1 MAEANGWRTNFYYQQ
16 ELRSAEMNGIFNSS
30 LVPGIYNADIT
41 ISEALT
47 SVLFNINIAAGTTF
61 IFSSRMCTKDHRYY
75 RQFAD
80 FSDLSKSEYYTI
92 KATAE
97 TDVVA
102 KVPLIGP
109 NRELPS
115 RFFLVASM
123 PYGPNNGEDPVFKLA
138 IPIPSE
144 NRDNEPFLKEID
156 ATGESKILYD
166 GAPESLE
173 NIENSEAYL
182 IVGEF
187 IRTGD
192 AVSTNTNNAL
202 EFSAFQKN
210 YVFTRRG
217 LEEYRY
223 GYSTDKNTPALD
235 FSYTATLNA
244 IKIFWSSFMTNSILF
259 KQKGDQRDAYE
270 EFMRR
275 SESASLRLAGDESD
289 IVSGS
294 GVVYDFI
301 FAAFQDTYQDEYELS
316 ELMTATDYASVPT
329 LYSCKWVQTTED
341 KDLASSNLPFQLS
354 ESITP
359 QLSLLDKIA
368 GRPILSR
375 VATAIKRGD
384 VIVYNTAGEKATDL
398 SPNKLSA
405 IIPVA
410 LVMRPFAGGVG
421 INKCSVGAKP
431 KLNPDFVISYFDL
444 YQGANECINIGLSA
458 ENIYSTVS
466 ILD

>member
-41 ISEALT
+41 ISKADT

-61 IFSSRMCTKDHRYY
+61 IFSNRMCTKDHRYY

-97 TDVVA
+97 TNVTA
-102 KVPLIGP
+102 KVPLIGD
-109 NRELPS
+109 RKELPP

-138 IPIPSE
+138 IPSKDP
-144 NRDNEPFLKEID
+144 DHEPFLKEIN
-156 ATGESKILYD
+156 ATPESKILYD
-166 GAPESLE
+166 GAPDSLE

-187 IRTGD
+187 IQTGD
-192 AVSTNTNNAL
+192 PVTTNNNSAL
-202 EFSAFQKN
+202 EFGTFQQN

-244 IKIFWSSFMTNSILF
+244 IKVFWSSFMTNSILF
-259 KQKGDQRDAYE
+259 KQKGDQREAYG
-270 EFMRR
+270 EFILSSR
-275 SESASLRLAGDESD
+275 SASLELAQDNP
-289 IVSGS
+289 VTGS
-294 GVVYDFI
+294 GVIYDFI
-301 FAAFQDTYQDEYELS
+301 FAAFQDTYQDEYDLS
-316 ELMTATDYASVPT
+316 RLMTSSDYASIPT
-329 LYSCKWVQTTED
+329 LYSCKWVQKEED
-341 KDLASSNLPFQLS
+341 ENLKKNNGFRLS

-384 VIVYNTAGEKATDL
+384 ASVYNTAGEKATDL
-398 SPNKLSA
+398 SPSKLSA

-410 LVMRPFAGGVG
+410 LVMRPFADGVG
-421 INKCSVGAKP
+421 INKCSVGAEP

>member
-41 ISEALT
+41 ISEAET

-61 IFSSRMCTKDHRYY
+61 IFSNRICTKDNKYY

-80 FSDLSKSEYYTI
+80 FSDLSKNEYYTI

-97 TDVVA
+97 TNVTA
-102 KVPLIGP
+102 KVPLIG
-109 NRELPS
+109 NTKLPS

-138 IPIPSE
+138 VPRES
-144 NRDNEPFLKEID
+144 DNEPFLVEIN
-156 ATGESKILYD
+156 ATPESKILYD
-166 GAPESLE
+166 GAPDSLE

-187 IRTGD
+187 IQTGD

-202 EFSAFQKN
+202 KFSEFQKN

-223 GYSTDKNTPALD
+223 RYSTDKNTPALD

-244 IKIFWSSFMTNSILF
+244 IKVFWSSFMTNSILF
-259 KQKGDQRDAYE
+259 KQKGNQREAYA

-275 SESASLRLAGDESD
+275 SESASLQLAEDESD
-289 IVSGS
+289 SVSGS
-294 GVVYDFI
+294 GVVYDLI
-301 FAAFQDTYQDEYELS
+301 FAAFQDTYQDEYDLS
-316 ELMTATDYASVPT
+316 KLMTSSDYASVPT

-341 KDLASSNLPFQLS
+341 KDLASSELPFQLS

-375 VATAIKRGD
+375 VATAIKRGEAS
-384 VIVYNTAGEKATDL
+384 VYNTAGEKATDL
-398 SPNKLSA
+398 SPSKLSA

-410 LVMRPFAGGVG
+410 LVMRPFASGVG
-421 INKCSVGAKP
+421 LNKCSVGAEP

>member
-41 ISEALT
+41 ISEAET

-97 TDVVA
+97 TNVTA
-102 KVPLIGP
+102 KVPLIG
-109 NRELPS
+109 NTKLPS

-138 IPIPSE
+138 VPRES
-144 NRDNEPFLKEID
+144 DNEPFLVEIN
-156 ATGESKILYD
+156 ATPESKILYD
-166 GAPESLE
+166 GAPDSLE

-187 IRTGD
+187 IQTGD

-202 EFSAFQKN
+202 KFSEFQKN

-244 IKIFWSSFMTNSILF
+244 IKVFWSSFMTNSILF
-259 KQKGDQRDAYE
+259 KQKGNQREAYA

-275 SESASLRLAGDESD
+275 SESASLQLAEDESD
-289 IVSGS
+289 SVSGS
-294 GVVYDFI
+294 GVVYDLI
-301 FAAFQDTYQDEYELS
+301 FAAFQDTYQDEYDLS
-316 ELMTATDYASVPT
+316 KLMTSSDYASVPT

-341 KDLASSNLPFQLS
+341 KDLASSELPFQLS

-375 VATAIKRGD
+375 VATAIKRGEAS
-384 VIVYNTAGEKATDL
+384 VYNTAGEKATDL
-398 SPNKLSA
+398 SPSKLSA

-410 LVMRPFAGGVG
+410 LVMRPFASGVG
-421 INKCSVGAKP
+421 LNKCSVGAEP

>member
-41 ISEALT
+41 ISEAET

-61 IFSSRMCTKDHRYY
+61 IFSNRICTKDNKYY

-80 FSDLSKSEYYTI
+80 FSDLSKNEYYTI

-97 TDVVA
+97 TNVTA
-102 KVPLIGP
+102 KVPLIG
-109 NRELPS
+109 NTKLPS

-138 IPIPSE
+138 VPRES
-144 NRDNEPFLKEID
+144 DNEPFLVEIN
-156 ATGESKILYD
+156 ATPESKILYD
-166 GAPESLE
+166 GAPDSLE

-187 IRTGD
+187 IQTGD

-202 EFSAFQKN
+202 KFSEFQKN

-244 IKIFWSSFMTNSILF
+244 IKVFWSSFMTNSILF
-259 KQKGDQRDAYE
+259 KQKGNQREAYA

-275 SESASLRLAGDESD
+275 SESASLQLAEDESD
-289 IVSGS
+289 SVSGS
-294 GVVYDFI
+294 GVVYDLI
-301 FAAFQDTYQDEYELS
+301 FAAFQDTYQDEYDLS
-316 ELMTATDYASVPT
+316 KLMTSSDYASVPT

-341 KDLASSNLPFQLS
+341 KDLASSELPFQLS

-375 VATAIKRGD
+375 VATAIKRGEAS
-384 VIVYNTAGEKATDL
+384 VYNTAGEKATDL
-398 SPNKLSA
+398 SPSKLSA

-410 LVMRPFAGGVG
+410 LVMRPFASGVG
-421 INKCSVGAKP
+421 LNKCSVGAEP

>member
-47 SVLFNINIAAGTTF
+47 SVLFYINIAAGTTF

-92 KATAE
+92 KTTAE
-97 TDVVA
+97 TNVTA
-102 KVPLIGP
+102 KVPLIEGGAT
-109 NRELPS
+109 LPP
-115 RFFLVASM
+115 RFFLIASM
-123 PYGPNNGEDPVFKLA
+123 PYGPNNGEEPVFKLA
-138 IPIPSE
+138 VPSKDPE
-144 NRDNEPFLKEID
+144 HEPFLKEIG
-156 ATGESKILYD
+156 ATKESKILYD

-187 IRTGD
+187 IQTGNP
-192 AVSTNTNNAL
+192 VSTGSDNTL
-202 EFSAFQKN
+202 DFSAFQKN

-244 IKIFWSSFMTNSILF
+244 IRVFWSSFMTNSILF
-259 KQKGDQRDAYE
+259 KQKGDQRGAYE
-270 EFMRR
+270 EFIRQ
-275 SESASLRLAGDESD
+275 SANASLYLAKDESD
-289 IVSGS
+289 SVSGS

-301 FAAFQDTYQDEYELS
+301 FAAFQDTYQDKYELS

-384 VIVYNTAGEKATDL
+384 VTVYNTAGERATDL
-398 SPNKLSA
+398 SPSRLSA

-410 LVMRPFAGGVG
+410 LVMRPFASGAGV
-421 INKCSVGAKP
+421 NKCSVGDKP

>member
-30 LVPGIYNADIT
+30 LIPGIYNADIT
-41 ISEALT
+41 ISKADT

-61 IFSSRMCTKDHRYY
+61 IFSNRMCTKDHRYY

-97 TDVVA
+97 TNVTA
-102 KVPLIGP
+102 KVPLIGD
-109 NRELPS
+109 RKELPP

-138 IPIPSE
+138 IPSKDPD
-144 NRDNEPFLKEID
+144 REPFLKEIN
-156 ATGESKILYD
+156 ATPESKILYD
-166 GAPESLE
+166 GAPDSLE
-173 NIENSEAYL
+173 SIENSEAYL

-192 AVSTNTNNAL
+192 PVTTNNNSAL
-202 EFSAFQKN
+202 EFGTFQQN

-223 GYSTDKNTPALD
+223 GYSTDRNTPALD

-244 IKIFWSSFMTNSILF
+244 IKVFWSSFMTNSILF
-259 KQKGDQRDAYE
+259 KQKGDQREAYG
-270 EFMRR
+270 EFIL
-275 SESASLRLAGDESD
+275 SSKSASLELAQDNP
-289 IVSGS
+289 VTGS
-294 GVVYDFI
+294 GVIYDFI
-301 FAAFQDTYQDEYELS
+301 FAAFQDTYQDEYDLS
-316 ELMTATDYASVPT
+316 RLMTSSDYASIPT
-329 LYSCKWVQTTED
+329 LYSCKWVQKEED
-341 KDLASSNLPFQLS
+341 ENLKKNNGFRLS

-384 VIVYNTAGEKATDL
+384 ASVYNTAGEKATDL
-398 SPNKLSA
+398 SPSKLSA

-410 LVMRPFAGGVG
+410 LVMRPFADGVG
-421 INKCSVGAKP
+421 INKCSVGDKP

>member
-41 ISEALT
+41 ISKADT

-61 IFSSRMCTKDHRYY
+61 IFSNRMCTKDHRYY

-97 TDVVA
+97 TNVTA
-102 KVPLIGP
+102 KVPLIGD
-109 NRELPS
+109 RKELPP

-138 IPIPSE
+138 IPSKDP
-144 NRDNEPFLKEID
+144 DHEPFLKEIN
-156 ATGESKILYD
+156 ATPESKILYD
-166 GAPESLE
+166 GAPDSLE

-192 AVSTNTNNAL
+192 PVTTNNNSAL
-202 EFSAFQKN
+202 EFGTFQQN

-244 IKIFWSSFMTNSILF
+244 IKVFWSSFMTNSILF
-259 KQKGDQRDAYE
+259 KQKGDQREAYG
-270 EFMRR
+270 EFIL
-275 SESASLRLAGDESD
+275 SSKSASLELAQDDPVTGNGA
-289 IVSGS
+289 I
-294 GVVYDFI
+294 YDFI
-301 FAAFQDTYQDEYELS
+301 FAAFQDTYQDEYDLS
-316 ELMTATDYASVPT
+316 KLMTSSDYASVPT
-329 LYSCKWVQTTED
+329 LYSCKWVQKEED
-341 KDLASSNLPFQLS
+341 ENLKKNNGFRLS

-384 VIVYNTAGEKATDL
+384 ASVYNTAGEKATDL
-398 SPNKLSA
+398 SPSKLSA

-410 LVMRPFAGGVG
+410 LVMRPFADGVG
-421 INKCSVGAKP
+421 INKCSVGDKP

>member
-41 ISEALT
+41 ISKADT

-61 IFSSRMCTKDHRYY
+61 IFSNRMCTKDHRYY

-97 TDVVA
+97 TNVTA
-102 KVPLIGP
+102 KVPLIGD
-109 NRELPS
+109 RKELPP

-138 IPIPSE
+138 IPSKDP
-144 NRDNEPFLKEID
+144 DHEPFLKEIN
-156 ATGESKILYD
+156 ATPESKILYD
-166 GAPESLE
+166 GAPDSLE

-192 AVSTNTNNAL
+192 PVTTNNNSAL
-202 EFSAFQKN
+202 EFGTFQQN

-223 GYSTDKNTPALD
+223 GYSTDRNTPALD

-244 IKIFWSSFMTNSILF
+244 IKVFWSSFMTNSILF
-259 KQKGDQRDAYE
+259 KQKGDQREAYG
-270 EFMRR
+270 EFIL
-275 SESASLRLAGDESD
+275 SSKSASLELAQDNP
-289 IVSGS
+289 VTGS
-294 GVVYDFI
+294 GVIYDFI
-301 FAAFQDTYQDEYELS
+301 FAAFQDTYQDEYDLS
-316 ELMTATDYASVPT
+316 RLMTSSDYASIPT
-329 LYSCKWVQTTED
+329 LYSCKWVQKEED
-341 KDLASSNLPFQLS
+341 ENLKKNNGFRLS

-384 VIVYNTAGEKATDL
+384 ASVYNTAGEKATDL
-398 SPNKLSA
+398 SPSKLSA

-410 LVMRPFAGGVG
+410 LVMRPFADGVG
-421 INKCSVGAKP
+421 INKCSVGDKP

>member
-41 ISEALT
+41 ISKADT

-61 IFSSRMCTKDHRYY
+61 IFSNRMCTKDHRYY

-97 TDVVA
+97 TNVTA
-102 KVPLIGP
+102 KVPLIGD
-109 NRELPS
+109 RKELPP

-138 IPIPSE
+138 IPSKDP
-144 NRDNEPFLKEID
+144 DHEPFLKEIN
-156 ATGESKILYD
+156 ATPESKILYD
-166 GAPESLE
+166 GAPDSLE

-192 AVSTNTNNAL
+192 PVTTNNNSAL
-202 EFSAFQKN
+202 EFGTFQQN

-244 IKIFWSSFMTNSILF
+244 IKVFWSSFMTNSILF
-259 KQKGDQRDAYE
+259 KQKGDQREAYG
-270 EFMRR
+270 EFIL
-275 SESASLRLAGDESD
+275 SSKSASLELAQDDPVTGN
-289 IVSGS
+289 
-294 GVVYDFI
+294 GVIYDFI
-301 FAAFQDTYQDEYELS
+301 FAAFQDTYQDEYDLS
-316 ELMTATDYASVPT
+316 KLMTSSDYASVPT
-329 LYSCKWVQTTED
+329 LYSCKWVQKEED
-341 KDLASSNLPFQLS
+341 ENLKKNNGFRLS

-384 VIVYNTAGEKATDL
+384 ASVYNTAGEKATDL
-398 SPNKLSA
+398 SPSKLSA

-410 LVMRPFAGGVG
+410 LVMRPFADGVG
-421 INKCSVGAKP
+421 INKCSVGNKP

>member
-41 ISEALT
+41 ISKADT

-61 IFSSRMCTKDHRYY
+61 IFSNRMCTKDHRYY
-75 RQFAD
+75 RQFTD

-97 TDVVA
+97 TNVTA
-102 KVPLIGP
+102 KVPLIGD
-109 NRELPS
+109 RKELPP

-138 IPIPSE
+138 IPSKDP
-144 NRDNEPFLKEID
+144 DHEPFLKEIN
-156 ATGESKILYD
+156 ATPESKILYD
-166 GAPESLE
+166 GAPDSLE

-192 AVSTNTNNAL
+192 PVTTNNNSAL
-202 EFSAFQKN
+202 EFGTFQQN

-223 GYSTDKNTPALD
+223 GYSTDRNTPALD

-244 IKIFWSSFMTNSILF
+244 IKVFWSSFMTNSILF
-259 KQKGDQRDAYE
+259 KQKGDQREAYG
-270 EFMRR
+270 EFIL
-275 SESASLRLAGDESD
+275 SSKSASLELAQDNP
-289 IVSGS
+289 VTGS
-294 GVVYDFI
+294 GVIYDFI
-301 FAAFQDTYQDEYELS
+301 FAAFQDTYQDEYDLS
-316 ELMTATDYASVPT
+316 RLMTSSDYASIPT
-329 LYSCKWVQTTED
+329 LYSCKWVQKEED
-341 KDLASSNLPFQLS
+341 ENLKKNNGFRLS

-384 VIVYNTAGEKATDL
+384 ASVYNTAGKKATDL
-398 SPNKLSA
+398 SPSKLSA

-410 LVMRPFAGGVG
+410 LVMRPFANGVG
-421 INKCSVGAKP
+421 ISKCSVGDKP

>member
-41 ISEALT
+41 ISKADT

-61 IFSSRMCTKDHRYY
+61 IFSNRMCTKDHRYY

-97 TDVVA
+97 TNVTA
-102 KVPLIGP
+102 KVPLIGDKK
-109 NRELPS
+109 ELPP

-123 PYGPNNGEDPVFKLA
+123 PYGPNNGEHPVFKLA
-138 IPIPSE
+138 IPSKDP
-144 NRDNEPFLKEID
+144 DHEPFLKEIN
-156 ATGESKILYD
+156 ATPESKILYD
-166 GAPESLE
+166 GAPDSLE

-187 IRTGD
+187 IQTGET
-192 AVSTNTNNAL
+192 VSTGNNSAL
-202 EFSAFQKN
+202 EFGTFQQN

-235 FSYTATLNA
+235 FSYTTTLNA
-244 IKIFWSSFMTNSILF
+244 IKVFWSSFMTNSILF
-259 KQKGDQRDAYE
+259 KQKGDQREAYG
-270 EFMRR
+270 EFIL
-275 SESASLRLAGDESD
+275 SSKSASLELAQDDPVTGN
-289 IVSGS
+289 
-294 GVVYDFI
+294 GVIYDFI
-301 FAAFQDTYQDEYELS
+301 FAAFQDTYQDEYDLS
-316 ELMTATDYASVPT
+316 RLMTSSDYASIPT
-329 LYSCKWVQTTED
+329 LYSCKWVQKEED
-341 KDLASSNLPFQLS
+341 ENLKKNNGFRLS

-384 VIVYNTAGEKATDL
+384 ASVYNTAGEKATDL
-398 SPNKLSA
+398 SPSKLSA

-410 LVMRPFAGGVG
+410 LVMRPFADGVG
-421 INKCSVGAKP
+421 INKCSVGNKP

>member
-41 ISEALT
+41 ISKADT

-61 IFSSRMCTKDHRYY
+61 IFSNRMCTKDHRYY

-97 TDVVA
+97 TNVTA
-102 KVPLIGP
+102 KVPLIGD
-109 NRELPS
+109 RKELPP

-138 IPIPSE
+138 IPSKDP
-144 NRDNEPFLKEID
+144 DHEPFLKEIN
-156 ATGESKILYD
+156 ATPESKILYD
-166 GAPESLE
+166 GAPDSLE

-187 IRTGD
+187 IQTGET
-192 AVSTNTNNAL
+192 VSTGNNSAL
-202 EFSAFQKN
+202 EFGTFQQN

-217 LEEYRY
+217 LKEYRY
-223 GYSTDKNTPALD
+223 GYSTDRNTPALD

-244 IKIFWSSFMTNSILF
+244 IKVFWSSFMSNSILF
-259 KQKGDQRDAYE
+259 KQKGDQREAYR
-270 EFMRR
+270 EFMLS
-275 SESASLRLAGDESD
+275 SESASLELAQDNP
-289 IVSGS
+289 VTGS
-294 GVVYDFI
+294 GVIYDFI
-301 FAAFQDTYQDEYELS
+301 FAAFQDTYQDEYDLS
-316 ELMTATDYASVPT
+316 RLMTSSDYASIPT
-329 LYSCKWVQTTED
+329 LYSCKWVQKEED
-341 KDLASSNLPFQLS
+341 ENLKKNNGFRLS

-384 VIVYNTAGEKATDL
+384 ASVYNTAGEKATDL
-398 SPNKLSA
+398 SPSKLSA

-410 LVMRPFAGGVG
+410 LVMRPFADGVG
-421 INKCSVGAKP
+421 INKCSVGAEP

>member
-1 MAEANGWRTNFYYQQ
+1 MAEANRWRTNFYYQQ

-41 ISEALT
+41 ISNAIT
-47 SVLFNINIAAGTTF
+47 SVLFDINIAAGTTF

-97 TDVVA
+97 TNVTA
-102 KVPLIGP
+102 KVPLIGSGK
-109 NRELPS
+109 ELPS

-138 IPIPSE
+138 VPKNS
-144 NRDNEPFLKEID
+144 DDEPFLVEIN
-156 ATGESKILYD
+156 ATPESKILYD
-166 GAPESLE
+166 GAPDSLE

-187 IRTGD
+187 IRTGV
-192 AVSTNTNNAL
+192 AVLTGNDSTL
-202 EFSAFQKN
+202 DFDAFQEN

-235 FSYTATLNA
+235 FSYTATLDA
-244 IKIFWSSFMTNSILF
+244 IRVFWSSFMTNSILF
-259 KQKGDQRDAYE
+259 KQKGAQRDAYA
-270 EFMRR
+270 EFMR
-275 SESASLRLAGDESD
+275 SSMSASLHLAKDESD
-289 IVSGS
+289 SVSGS

-301 FAAFQDTYQDEYELS
+301 FAAFQDTYQDKYALS

-384 VIVYNTAGEKATDL
+384 VTVYNTTGEKATDL
-398 SPNKLSA
+398 SPSRLSA

-410 LVMRPFAGGVG
+410 LMMRPFAGGVG
-421 INKCSVGAKP
+421 LNKCSVGDKP

>member
-1 MAEANGWRTNFYYQQ
+1 MAEANRWRTNFYYQQ

-41 ISEALT
+41 ISKAAT
-47 SVLFNINIAAGTTF
+47 SVLFTINIAAGTTF

-97 TDVVA
+97 TNVTA
-102 KVPLIGP
+102 KVPLIGD
-109 NRELPS
+109 RKELPP

-138 IPIPSE
+138 IPSKDP
-144 NRDNEPFLKEID
+144 DHEPFLKEIN
-156 ATGESKILYD
+156 ATPESKILYD
-166 GAPESLE
+166 GAPDSLE

-187 IRTGD
+187 IQTGD
-192 AVSTNTNNAL
+192 PVTTNNNSAL
-202 EFSAFQKN
+202 EFGTFQQN

-244 IKIFWSSFMTNSILF
+244 IKVFWSSFMTNSILF
-259 KQKGDQRDAYE
+259 KQKGDQREAYG
-270 EFMRR
+270 EFIL
-275 SESASLRLAGDESD
+275 SSKSASLELAQDNP
-289 IVSGS
+289 VTGS
-294 GVVYDFI
+294 GVIYDFI
-301 FAAFQDTYQDEYELS
+301 FAAFQDTYQDEYDLS
-316 ELMTATDYASVPT
+316 RLMTSSDYASIPT
-329 LYSCKWVQTTED
+329 LYSCKWVQKEED
-341 KDLASSNLPFQLS
+341 ENLKKNNGFRLS
-354 ESITP
+354 ESVTR

-384 VIVYNTAGEKATDL
+384 AGVYNTAGEKATDL
-398 SPNKLSA
+398 SPSKLSA

-410 LVMRPFAGGVG
+410 LVMRPFADGVG
-421 INKCSVGAKP
+421 INKCSVGNKP

>member
-41 ISEALT
+41 IARATT

-61 IFSSRMCTKDHRYY
+61 IFSNRICTKDSKYY

-80 FSDLSKSEYYTI
+80 FSNLGKREYYTI

-97 TDVVA
+97 TSVTA
-102 KVPLIGP
+102 KVPLIG
-109 NRELPS
+109 RDRTLPS
-115 RFFLVASM
+115 RFFLIASM

-138 IPIPSE
+138 VPTTSS
-144 NRDNEPFLKEID
+144 DKPFLVEID
-156 ATGESKILYD
+156 ATEESKILYD

-173 NIENSEAYL
+173 SIENSEAYL

-187 IRTGD
+187 IKTGID
-192 AVSTNTNNAL
+192 VSTNTNSEL
-202 EFSAFQKN
+202 DFSAFQEN

-235 FSYTATLNA
+235 FSYTASLNA
-244 IKIFWSSFMTNSILF
+244 IKVFWSSFMTNSILF
-259 KQKGDQRDAYE
+259 KQRGDQRSAYE
-270 EFMRR
+270 EFIRY
-275 SESASLRLAGDESD
+275 SSSASLSLAKDSN
-289 IVSGS
+289 VTGS
-294 GVVYDFI
+294 GVIYDFI
-301 FAAFQDTYQDEYELS
+301 FAAFQDAYQDRYSLS
-316 ELMTATDYASVPT
+316 ELMTSNDYSSVPT
-329 LYSCKWVQTTED
+329 LYSCKWVRNTED
-341 KDLASSNLPFQLS
+341 RDLTSSELRLS

-384 VIVYNTAGEKATDL
+384 TEEVYTTGGSKATDL

-410 LVMRPFAGGVG
+410 LVMRPFVDGVG
-421 INKCSVGAKP
+421 VSKCSVGDNP

>member
-1 MAEANGWRTNFYYQQ
+1 MAEANRWRTNFYYQQ

-41 ISEALT
+41 ISEAIT

-61 IFSSRMCTKDHRYY
+61 IFSSRMCTKDHKYY

-97 TDVVA
+97 TNVTA
-102 KVPLIGP
+102 KVPLIGD
-109 NRELPS
+109 RKELPP

-138 IPIPSE
+138 VPNES
-144 NRDNEPFLKEID
+144 DDEPFLVEIN
-156 ATGESKILYD
+156 ATPESKILYD

-192 AVSTNTNNAL
+192 PVLTGNDNTL
-202 EFSAFQKN
+202 DFSAFQKN

-223 GYSTDKNTPALD
+223 GYSTDRNTPALD
-235 FSYTATLNA
+235 FSYTATLDA
-244 IKIFWSSFMTNSILF
+244 IRVFWSSFMTNSILF
-259 KQKGDQRDAYE
+259 KQKGGQKDVYA
-270 EFMRR
+270 EFIRH
-275 SESASLRLAGDESD
+275 SANASLYLAKDESD
-289 IVSGS
+289 SVSGS

-316 ELMTATDYASVPT
+316 KLMTATDYASVPT

-384 VIVYNTAGEKATDL
+384 VTVYNTAGEKATDL
-398 SPNKLSA
+398 SPSRLSA

-410 LVMRPFAGGVG
+410 LVMRPFASGVG
-421 INKCSVGAKP
+421 LNKCSVGDKP

-458 ENIYSTVS
+458 ENIYSTIS

>member
-1 MAEANGWRTNFYYQQ
+1 MAEANRWRTNFYYQQ

-41 ISEALT
+41 ISEAIT

-61 IFSSRMCTKDHRYY
+61 IFSSRMCTKDHKYY

-97 TDVVA
+97 TNVTA
-102 KVPLIGP
+102 KVPLIGD
-109 NRELPS
+109 RKELPP

-138 IPIPSE
+138 IPSKDP
-144 NRDNEPFLKEID
+144 DHEPFLKEIN
-156 ATGESKILYD
+156 ATPESKILYD
-166 GAPESLE
+166 GAPDSLE

-187 IRTGD
+187 IQTGET
-192 AVSTNTNNAL
+192 VSTGNNSAL
-202 EFSAFQKN
+202 EFGTFQQN

-223 GYSTDKNTPALD
+223 GYSTDRNTPALD

-244 IKIFWSSFMTNSILF
+244 IKVFWSSFMTNSILF
-259 KQKGDQRDAYE
+259 KQKGDQREAYG
-270 EFMRR
+270 EFILS
-275 SESASLRLAGDESD
+275 SESASLELAQDNP
-289 IVSGS
+289 VTGS
-294 GVVYDFI
+294 GVIYDFI
-301 FAAFQDTYQDEYELS
+301 FAAFQDTYQDEYDLS
-316 ELMTATDYASVPT
+316 RLMTSSDYASIPT
-329 LYSCKWVQTTED
+329 LYSCKWVQKEED
-341 KDLASSNLPFQLS
+341 ENLKKNNGFRLS

-384 VIVYNTAGEKATDL
+384 ASVYNTAGEKATDL
-398 SPNKLSA
+398 SPSKLSA

-410 LVMRPFAGGVG
+410 LVMRPFANGVG
-421 INKCSVGAKP
+421 ISKCSVGDKP

>member
-41 ISEALT
+41 ISKADT

-61 IFSSRMCTKDHRYY
+61 IFSNRMCTKDHRYY

-97 TDVVA
+97 TNVTA
-102 KVPLIGP
+102 KVPLIGD
-109 NRELPS
+109 RKELPP

-138 IPIPSE
+138 IPSKDP
-144 NRDNEPFLKEID
+144 DHEPFLKEIN
-156 ATGESKILYD
+156 ATPESKILYD
-166 GAPESLE
+166 GAPDSLE

-187 IRTGD
+187 IQTGD
-192 AVSTNTNNAL
+192 PVTTNNNSAL
-202 EFSAFQKN
+202 EFGTFQQN

-244 IKIFWSSFMTNSILF
+244 IKVFWSSFMTNSILF
-259 KQKGDQRDAYE
+259 KQKGDQREAYG
-270 EFMRR
+270 EFIL
-275 SESASLRLAGDESD
+275 SSKSASLELAQDNP
-289 IVSGS
+289 VTGS
-294 GVVYDFI
+294 GVIYDFI
-301 FAAFQDTYQDEYELS
+301 FAAFQDTYQDEYDLS
-316 ELMTATDYASVPT
+316 RLMTSSDYASIPT
-329 LYSCKWVQTTED
+329 LYSCKWVQKEED
-341 KDLASSNLPFQLS
+341 ENLKKNNGFRLS

-384 VIVYNTAGEKATDL
+384 ASVYNTAGEKATDL
-398 SPNKLSA
+398 SPSKLSA

-410 LVMRPFAGGVG
+410 LVMRPFADGVG
-421 INKCSVGAKP
+421 INKCSVGAEP

>member
-41 ISEALT
+41 ISKADT

-61 IFSSRMCTKDHRYY
+61 IFSNRMCTKNHRYY

-97 TDVVA
+97 TNVTA
-102 KVPLIGP
+102 KVPLIGD
-109 NRELPS
+109 RKELPP

-138 IPIPSE
+138 IPSKDP
-144 NRDNEPFLKEID
+144 DHEPFLKEIN
-156 ATGESKILYD
+156 ATPESKILYD
-166 GAPESLE
+166 GAPDSLE

-192 AVSTNTNNAL
+192 PVTTNNNSAL
-202 EFSAFQKN
+202 EFGTFQQN

-244 IKIFWSSFMTNSILF
+244 IKVFWSSFMTNSILF
-259 KQKGDQRDAYE
+259 KQKGDQREAYG
-270 EFMRR
+270 EFIL
-275 SESASLRLAGDESD
+275 SSKSASLELAQDNP
-289 IVSGS
+289 VTGS
-294 GVVYDFI
+294 GVIYDFI
-301 FAAFQDTYQDEYELS
+301 FAAFQDTYQDEYDLS
-316 ELMTATDYASVPT
+316 RLMTSSDYASIPT
-329 LYSCKWVQTTED
+329 LYSCKWVQKEED
-341 KDLASSNLPFQLS
+341 ENLKKNNGFRLS

-384 VIVYNTAGEKATDL
+384 ASVYNTAGEKATDL
-398 SPNKLSA
+398 SPSKLSA

-410 LVMRPFAGGVG
+410 LVMRPFANGVG
-421 INKCSVGAKP
+421 ISKCSVGDKP

-458 ENIYSTVS
+458 QNIYSTVS

>member
-30 LVPGIYNADIT
+30 LIPGIYNADIT
-41 ISEALT
+41 ISQADT
-47 SVLFNINIAAGTTF
+47 AVLFNINIAAGTTF
-61 IFSSRMCTKDHRYY
+61 IFSNRMCTKDHRYY

-97 TDVVA
+97 TNVTA
-102 KVPLIGP
+102 KVPLIGAGIK
-109 NRELPS
+109 LPS

-138 IPIPSE
+138 IPSE
-144 NRDNEPFLKEID
+144 DRDNEPFLKEIN
-156 ATGESKILYD
+156 ATEESKILYD
-166 GAPESLE
+166 GAPDSLE

-187 IRTGD
+187 IQTGD
-192 AVSTNTNNAL
+192 AVSISNSGAL
-202 EFSAFQKN
+202 EFGTFQKN

-235 FSYTATLNA
+235 FSYTASLNA
-244 IKIFWSSFMTNSILF
+244 IRVFWSSFMTNSILF
-259 KQKGDQRDAYE
+259 KQKGDQRSAYE
-270 EFMRR
+270 EFMRF
-275 SESASLRLAGDESD
+275 SKSASLELAEDD
-289 IVSGS
+289 FDVSGR
-294 GVVYDFI
+294 GVIYDFI
-301 FAAFQDTYQDEYELS
+301 FAAFQDTYQDNYELS
-316 ELMTATDYASVPT
+316 NLMTSSDYASVPT
-329 LYSCKWVQTTED
+329 LYSCKWVQDVED
-341 KDLASSNLPFQLS
+341 RSLSSGELRLS

-359 QLSLLDKIA
+359 QLSLLDRVA

-375 VATAIKRGD
+375 VAAAIKRGD
-384 VIVYNTAGEKATDL
+384 VKVYTTGKSVATDL
-398 SPNKLSA
+398 SPSKLSA

-410 LVMRPFAGGVG
+410 LVMRPFADGVG
-421 INKCSVGAKP
+421 TNKCSVGAKP

>member
-30 LVPGIYNADIT
+30 LIPGIYNADIT
-41 ISEALT
+41 ITKAET
-47 SVLFNINIAAGTTF
+47 SVLFYIRIAAGTTF
-61 IFSSRMCTKDHRYY
+61 IFSNRICTKNGKYY

-97 TDVVA
+97 TNVTA
-102 KVPLIGP
+102 KVPSIGAGKV
-109 NRELPS
+109 LPS

-138 IPIPSE
+138 VPS
-144 NRDNEPFLKEID
+144 DSKDKPFLVEMN
-156 ATGESKILYD
+156 ATEESKILYD
-166 GAPESLE
+166 GASESLGS
-173 NIENSEAYL
+173 IENSEAYL

-187 IRTGD
+187 IKTGGD
-192 AVSTNTNNAL
+192 VSTNTSSVL
-202 EFSAFQKN
+202 DFDAFQSN

-235 FSYTATLNA
+235 FSYTAKLNA
-244 IKIFWSSFMTNSILF
+244 IRVFWSSFMSNSILF
-259 KQKGDQRDAYE
+259 KQRGDQRDAYE
-270 EFMRR
+270 EFIRT
-275 SESASLRLAGDESD
+275 SESASLYLAKDDGYD
-289 IVSGS
+289 VTGS
-294 GVVYDFI
+294 GVIYDFI
-301 FAAFQDTYQDEYELS
+301 FATFQDAYQDHYELS
-316 ELMTATDYASVPT
+316 NLMTSSDYASVPT
-329 LYSCKWVQTTED
+329 LYSCKWVQNVED
-341 KDLASSNLPFQLS
+341 ENLSSSEFRLS

-359 QLSLLDKIA
+359 QLSLLDRIA

-375 VATAIKRGD
+375 VATAIKRRD
-384 VIVYNTAGEKATDL
+384 VKVYTTGGTEATDL

-410 LVMRPFAGGVG
+410 LVMRPFASGVG
-421 INKCSVGAKP
+421 INKCSVGAEP
-431 KLNPDFVISYFDL
+431 KLNPDFVVSYFDL
-444 YQGANECINIGLSA
+444 YQGANECINIGLST

>member
-41 ISEALT
+41 ISEAKT
-47 SVLFNINIAAGTTF
+47 AVLFYINIAAGTTF
-61 IFSSRMCTKDHRYY
+61 IFSNRMCIKDHRYY

-80 FSDLSKSEYYTI
+80 FSDLNKSEYYTI

-97 TDVVA
+97 TNVTA
-102 KVPLIGP
+102 KVPLIERGAT
-109 NRELPS
+109 LPP
-115 RFFLVASM
+115 RFFLIASM
-123 PYGPNNGEDPVFKLA
+123 PYGPNNGEEPVFKLA
-138 IPIPSE
+138 IPSE
-144 NRDNEPFLKEID
+144 DRDNEPFLKEIG
-156 ATGESKILYD
+156 ATKESKILYD

-173 NIENSEAYL
+173 NVENSEAYL

-187 IRTGD
+187 IQTGD
-192 AVSTNTNNAL
+192 PVSTGNDSAL
-202 EFSAFQKN
+202 DFSTFQKN

-244 IKIFWSSFMTNSILF
+244 IKVFWSSFMTNSILF
-259 KQKGDQRDAYE
+259 KQKGDQREAYR
-270 EFMRR
+270 EFIL
-275 SESASLRLAGDESD
+275 SSKSASLELAQDNP
-289 IVSGS
+289 VTGS
-294 GVVYDFI
+294 GVIYDFI
-301 FAAFQDTYQDEYELS
+301 FAAFQETYQDEYDLS
-316 ELMTATDYASVPT
+316 RLMTSSDYASVPT
-329 LYSCKWVQTTED
+329 LYSCKWVRTTED
-341 KDLASSNLPFQLS
+341 RDLTSNGLQLS

-384 VIVYNTAGEKATDL
+384 IKVYTTTGDEATDL

-410 LVMRPFAGGVG
+410 LVMRPFVGGVG
-421 INKCSVGAKP
+421 ISKCSVGKEP

>member
-1 MAEANGWRTNFYYQQ
+1 MAEANRWRTNFYYQQ

-41 ISEALT
+41 ISKAET
-47 SVLFNINIAAGTTF
+47 SVLFYINIAAGTTF
-61 IFSSRMCTKDHRYY
+61 IFSSRMCIKDHRYY

-97 TDVVA
+97 TDVTA
-102 KVPLIGP
+102 KVPLIGSGK
-109 NRELPS
+109 ELPS

-138 IPIPSE
+138 IPSK
-144 NRDNEPFLKEID
+144 DSDHEPFLKEIG
-156 ATGESKILYD
+156 ATKESKILYD

-187 IRTGD
+187 IRSGDPVLTGND
-192 AVSTNTNNAL
+192 NTL
-202 EFSAFQKN
+202 DFDAFQKN

-235 FSYTATLNA
+235 FSYTATLDA
-244 IKIFWSSFMTNSILF
+244 IKVFWSSFMSNSILF
-259 KQKGDQRDAYE
+259 KQKGDQREAYR
-270 EFMRR
+270 EFICT
-275 SESASLRLAGDESD
+275 SNSASLYLAEDGVVE
-289 IVSGS
+289 GS
-294 GVVYDFI
+294 GVIYDFI
-301 FAAFQDTYQDEYELS
+301 FATFQDTYQDEYKLS
-316 ELMTATDYASVPT
+316 ELMMSSNYASVPA
-329 LYSCKWVQTTED
+329 LYSCKWIQTTED
-341 KDLASSNLPFQLS
+341 TDLTRTDSPFQLS
-354 ESITP
+354 EGITP

-384 VIVYNTAGEKATDL
+384 VIVYNTTGKQATDL

>member
-41 ISEALT
+41 ISKADT

-61 IFSSRMCTKDHRYY
+61 IFSNRMCTKDHRYY

-97 TDVVA
+97 TNVTA
-102 KVPLIGP
+102 KVPLIGD
-109 NRELPS
+109 RKELPP

-138 IPIPSE
+138 IPSKDP
-144 NRDNEPFLKEID
+144 DHEPFLKEIN
-156 ATGESKILYD
+156 ATPESKILYD
-166 GAPESLE
+166 GAPDSLE
-173 NIENSEAYL
+173 SIENSEAYL

-192 AVSTNTNNAL
+192 PVTTNNNSAL
-202 EFSAFQKN
+202 EFGTFQQN

-223 GYSTDKNTPALD
+223 GYSTDRNTPALD

-244 IKIFWSSFMTNSILF
+244 IKVFWSSFMTNSILF
-259 KQKGDQRDAYE
+259 KQKGDQREAYG
-270 EFMRR
+270 EFIL
-275 SESASLRLAGDESD
+275 SSKSASLELAQDNP
-289 IVSGS
+289 VTGS
-294 GVVYDFI
+294 GVIYDFI
-301 FAAFQDTYQDEYELS
+301 FAAFQDTYQDEYDLS
-316 ELMTATDYASVPT
+316 RLMTSSDYASIPT
-329 LYSCKWVQTTED
+329 LYSCKWVQKEED
-341 KDLASSNLPFQLS
+341 ENLKKNNGFRLS

-384 VIVYNTAGEKATDL
+384 ASVYNTAGEKATDL
-398 SPNKLSA
+398 SPSKLSA

-410 LVMRPFAGGVG
+410 LVMRPFADGVG
-421 INKCSVGAKP
+421 INKCSVGDKP

>member
-41 ISEALT
+41 ISEAKT
-47 SVLFNINIAAGTTF
+47 AVLFYINIAAGTTF
-61 IFSSRMCTKDHRYY
+61 IFSNRMCIKDHRYY

-80 FSDLSKSEYYTI
+80 FSDLNKSEYYTI

-97 TDVVA
+97 TNVTA
-102 KVPLIGP
+102 KVPLIERGVT
-109 NRELPS
+109 LPP
-115 RFFLVASM
+115 RFFLIASM
-123 PYGPNNGEDPVFKLA
+123 PYGPNNGEEPVFKLA
-138 IPIPSE
+138 IPSE
-144 NRDNEPFLKEID
+144 DRDNEPFLKEIG
-156 ATGESKILYD
+156 ATKESKILYD

-173 NIENSEAYL
+173 NVENSEAYL

-187 IRTGD
+187 IQTGD
-192 AVSTNTNNAL
+192 PVSTGNDSAL
-202 EFSAFQKN
+202 DFSTFQKN

-223 GYSTDKNTPALD
+223 GYSTDRNTPALD
-235 FSYTATLNA
+235 FSYTATLDA
-244 IKIFWSSFMTNSILF
+244 IRVFWSSFMTNSILF
-259 KQKGDQRDAYE
+259 KQKGGQKDVYA
-270 EFMRR
+270 EFIRH
-275 SESASLRLAGDESD
+275 SANASLYLAKDESD
-289 IVSGS
+289 SVSGS

-316 ELMTATDYASVPT
+316 KLMTATDYASVPT

-384 VIVYNTAGEKATDL
+384 ITVYNTTGEKATDL

-410 LVMRPFAGGVG
+410 LVMRPFASGVG
-421 INKCSVGAKP
+421 ISKCSVGAEP

>member
-41 ISEALT
+41 ISKADT

-61 IFSSRMCTKDHRYY
+61 IFSNRMCTKDHRYY

-97 TDVVA
+97 TNVTA
-102 KVPLIGP
+102 KVPLIGD
-109 NRELPS
+109 RKELPP

-138 IPIPSE
+138 IPSKDP
-144 NRDNEPFLKEID
+144 DHEPFLKEIN
-156 ATGESKILYD
+156 ATPESKILYD
-166 GAPESLE
+166 GAPDSLE

-187 IRTGD
+187 IQTGD
-192 AVSTNTNNAL
+192 PVTTNNNSAL
-202 EFSAFQKN
+202 EFGTFQQN

-244 IKIFWSSFMTNSILF
+244 IKVFWSSFMTNSILF
-259 KQKGDQRDAYE
+259 KQKGDQREAYG
-270 EFMRR
+270 EFIL
-275 SESASLRLAGDESD
+275 SSKSASLELAQDDPVTGN
-289 IVSGS
+289 
-294 GVVYDFI
+294 GVIYDFI
-301 FAAFQDTYQDEYELS
+301 FAAFQDTYQDEYDLS
-316 ELMTATDYASVPT
+316 RLMTSSDYASIPT
-329 LYSCKWVQTTED
+329 LYSCKWVQKEED
-341 KDLASSNLPFQLS
+341 ENLKKNNGFRLS

-375 VATAIKRGD
+375 IATAIKRGD
-384 VIVYNTAGEKATDL
+384 ASVYNTAGEKATDL
-398 SPNKLSA
+398 SPSKLSA

-410 LVMRPFAGGVG
+410 LVMRPFADGVG
-421 INKCSVGAKP
+421 INKCSVGDKP

>member
-41 ISEALT
+41 IAAAT
-47 SVLFNINIAAGTTF
+47 TAVLFNINIAAGTTF
-61 IFSSRMCTKDHRYY
+61 IFSNRVCTKDRKYY

-80 FSDLSKSEYYTI
+80 FSNLSKNEYYTI

-97 TDVVA
+97 TDVTA
-102 KVPLIGP
+102 KVPSIG
-109 NRELPS
+109 RGEKLPP

-138 IPIPSE
+138 VPTKPSE
-144 NRDNEPFLKEID
+144 SDYKPFLVEMN
-156 ATGESKILYD
+156 ATEESKILYD
-166 GAPESLE
+166 GAPESLGS
-173 NIENSEAYL
+173 IENSEAYL

-187 IRTGD
+187 IQTGSD
-192 AVSTNTNNAL
+192 VSTSTSNELN
-202 EFSAFQKN
+202 FDAFQKN

-223 GYSTDKNTPALD
+223 GYSTDRNTPALD
-235 FSYTATLNA
+235 FSYTASLDA
-244 IKIFWSSFMTNSILF
+244 IRVFWSSFMSNSILF
-259 KQKGDQRDAYE
+259 KQRGDQREAYA
-270 EFMRR
+270 EFIRT
-275 SESASLRLAGDESD
+275 SSNASLYLAKDEG
-289 IVSGS
+289 VTGS
-294 GVVYDFI
+294 GVIYDFI
-301 FAAFQDTYQDEYELS
+301 FATFQDTYQDEYSLS
-316 ELMTATDYASVPT
+316 NLMTSSDYASVPT
-329 LYSCKWVQTTED
+329 LYSCKWVQKEED
-341 KDLASSNLPFQLS
+341 ENLKKNDEFRLS

-359 QLSLLDKIA
+359 QLSLLDRIA
-368 GRPILSR
+368 GRPVLSR

-384 VIVYNTAGEKATDL
+384 VQVYTTGGTEATDL

-410 LVMRPFAGGVG
+410 LVMRPFASGVG
-421 INKCSVGAKP
+421 VNKCSIGDKP

-444 YQGANECINIGLSA
+444 YQGANECINIGLST

>member
-41 ISEALT
+41 IAEAGT
-47 SVLFNINIAAGTTF
+47 SVLFDINIAAGTTF
-61 IFSSRMCTKDHRYY
+61 IFSNRICTKEGRYY

-80 FSDLSKSEYYTI
+80 FSNLSKNEYYTI

-97 TDVVA
+97 TNVTA
-102 KVPLIGP
+102 KVPLIGR
-109 NRELPS
+109 NTTLPP

-138 IPIPSE
+138 VPSE
-144 NRDNEPFLKEID
+144 DPEHEPFLKEIN
-156 ATGESKILYD
+156 ATQESKILYD
-166 GAPESLE
+166 GAPESLGS
-173 NIENSEAYL
+173 IENSEAYL

-187 IRTGD
+187 IKTGSD
-192 AVSTNTNNAL
+192 VTTSTSSEL
-202 EFSAFQKN
+202 DFGAFQEN

-235 FSYTATLNA
+235 FSYTAELNA
-244 IKIFWSSFMTNSILF
+244 IRVFWSSFMSNSILF
-259 KQKGDQRDAYE
+259 KQSGDQREAYK
-270 EFMRR
+270 EFILY
-275 SESASLRLAGDESD
+275 SNSASLYLAEDGAVE
-289 IVSGS
+289 GS
-294 GVVYDFI
+294 GVIYDFI
-301 FAAFQDTYQDEYELS
+301 FATFQDTYQDEYSLS
-316 ELMTATDYASVPT
+316 NLMTSSDYASVPT
-329 LYSCKWVQTTED
+329 LYSCKWVQKVED
-341 KDLASSNLPFQLS
+341 ESLKKNNGFRLS

-359 QLSLLDKIA
+359 QLSLLDRIA

-384 VIVYNTAGEKATDL
+384 VKVYTTGKTEATDL
-398 SPNKLSA
+398 SPNKFSA

-410 LVMRPFAGGVG
+410 LVMRPFSKGVG
-421 INKCSVGAKP
+421 ISKCSVGDKP

>member
-41 ISEALT
+41 IARAAT

-61 IFSSRMCTKDHRYY
+61 IFSNRICIKDNKYY

-80 FSDLSKSEYYTI
+80 FSNLSKSEYYTI

-97 TDVVA
+97 TNVVA
-102 KVPLIGP
+102 KVPLIG
-109 NRELPS
+109 RDRTLPS

-138 IPIPSE
+138 IPTTSSA
-144 NRDNEPFLKEID
+144 EPFLVELD
-156 ATGESKILYD
+156 ATEDSKILYD

-182 IVGEF
+182 VVGEF
-187 IRTGD
+187 IKTGGD
-192 AVSTNTNNAL
+192 VSTNTNSEL
-202 EFSAFQKN
+202 DFDAFQEN

-223 GYSTDKNTPALD
+223 GYSTDRNTPALD
-235 FSYTATLNA
+235 FGYTASLNA
-244 IKIFWSSFMTNSILF
+244 IRVFWSTFMTNSILF
-259 KQKGDQRDAYE
+259 KQKGDQRSAYE
-270 EFMRR
+270 EFIRT
-275 SESASLRLAGDESD
+275 SSSASLYLAKDSS
-289 IVSGS
+289 VTGS
-294 GVVYDFI
+294 GVIYDFI
-301 FAAFQDTYQDEYELS
+301 FAVFQDTYQDKYSLS
-316 ELMTATDYASVPT
+316 ELMTSSDYANVPT
-329 LYSCKWVQTTED
+329 LYSCKWVRSIED
-341 KDLASSNLPFQLS
+341 RDLTSDKFNLS

-384 VIVYNTAGEKATDL
+384 IKEVYTSVGDKATDL

-410 LVMRPFAGGVG
+410 LVMRPFVDGVG
-421 INKCSVGAKP
+421 VSKCSVGDSP

-444 YQGANECINIGLSA
+444 YQGANECINIGLSV

>member
-41 ISEALT
+41 ISKADT

-61 IFSSRMCTKDHRYY
+61 IFSNRMCTKDHRYY

-97 TDVVA
+97 TNVTA
-102 KVPLIGP
+102 KVPLIGD
-109 NRELPS
+109 RKELPP

-138 IPIPSE
+138 IPSKDP
-144 NRDNEPFLKEID
+144 DHEPFLKEIN
-156 ATGESKILYD
+156 ATPESKILYD
-166 GAPESLE
+166 GAPDSLE

-192 AVSTNTNNAL
+192 PVTTNNNSAL
-202 EFSAFQKN
+202 EFGTFQQN

-244 IKIFWSSFMTNSILF
+244 IKVFWSSFMTNSILF
-259 KQKGDQRDAYE
+259 KQKGDQREAYG
-270 EFMRR
+270 EFIL
-275 SESASLRLAGDESD
+275 SSKSASLELAQDNP
-289 IVSGS
+289 VTGS
-294 GVVYDFI
+294 GVIYDFI
-301 FAAFQDTYQDEYELS
+301 FAAFQDTYQDEYDLS
-316 ELMTATDYASVPT
+316 RLMTSSDYASIPT
-329 LYSCKWVQTTED
+329 LYSCKWVQKEED
-341 KDLASSNLPFQLS
+341 ENLKKNNGFRLS

-384 VIVYNTAGEKATDL
+384 ASVYNTAGEKATDL
-398 SPNKLSA
+398 SPSKLSA

-410 LVMRPFAGGVG
+410 LVMRPFADGVG
-421 INKCSVGAKP
+421 INKCSVGAEP

>member
-41 ISEALT
+41 ISKADT

-61 IFSSRMCTKDHRYY
+61 IFSNRMCTKDHRYY

-97 TDVVA
+97 TNVTA
-102 KVPLIGP
+102 KVPLIGD
-109 NRELPS
+109 RKELPP

-138 IPIPSE
+138 IPSE
-144 NRDNEPFLKEID
+144 DPDHEPFLKEIN
-156 ATGESKILYD
+156 ATPESKILYD
-166 GAPESLE
+166 GAPDSLE
-173 NIENSEAYL
+173 SIENSEAYL

-187 IRTGD
+187 IQTGD
-192 AVSTNTNNAL
+192 PVTTNNNSAL
-202 EFSAFQKN
+202 EFGTFQQN

-244 IKIFWSSFMTNSILF
+244 IKVFWSSFMTNSILF
-259 KQKGDQRDAYE
+259 KQKGDQREAYG
-270 EFMRR
+270 EFIL
-275 SESASLRLAGDESD
+275 SSKSASLELAQDNP
-289 IVSGS
+289 VTGS
-294 GVVYDFI
+294 GVIYDFI
-301 FAAFQDTYQDEYELS
+301 FAAFQDTYQDEYDLS
-316 ELMTATDYASVPT
+316 RLMTSSDYASIPT
-329 LYSCKWVQTTED
+329 LYSCKWVQKEED
-341 KDLASSNLPFQLS
+341 ENLKKNNGFRLS

-384 VIVYNTAGEKATDL
+384 ASVYNTAGEKATDL
-398 SPNKLSA
+398 SPSKLSA

-410 LVMRPFAGGVG
+410 LVMRPFANGVG
-421 INKCSVGAKP
+421 ISKCSVGDKP

>member
-30 LVPGIYNADIT
+30 LIPGIYNADIT
-41 ISEALT
+41 ISQADT
-47 SVLFNINIAAGTTF
+47 AVLFNINIAAGTTF
-61 IFSSRMCTKDHRYY
+61 IFSNRMCTKDHRYY

-97 TDVVA
+97 TNVTA
-102 KVPLIGP
+102 KVPLIGTGIK
-109 NRELPS
+109 LPS

-138 IPIPSE
+138 IPSE
-144 NRDNEPFLKEID
+144 DRDNEPFLKEIN
-156 ATGESKILYD
+156 ATEESKILYD
-166 GAPESLE
+166 GAPDSLE

-187 IRTGD
+187 IQTGD
-192 AVSTNTNNAL
+192 AVSISNSGAL
-202 EFSAFQKN
+202 EFGTFQKN

-235 FSYTATLNA
+235 FSYTASLNA
-244 IKIFWSSFMTNSILF
+244 IRVFWSSFMTNSILF
-259 KQKGDQRDAYE
+259 KQKGDQRSAYE
-270 EFMRR
+270 EFMRF
-275 SESASLRLAGDESD
+275 SKSASLELAEDD
-289 IVSGS
+289 FDVSGR
-294 GVVYDFI
+294 GVIYDFI
-301 FAAFQDTYQDEYELS
+301 FAAFQDTYQDNYELS
-316 ELMTATDYASVPT
+316 NLMTSSDYASVPT
-329 LYSCKWVQTTED
+329 LYSCKWVQDVED
-341 KDLASSNLPFQLS
+341 RSLSSGELRLS

-359 QLSLLDKIA
+359 QLSLLDRVA

-375 VATAIKRGD
+375 VAAAIKRGD
-384 VIVYNTAGEKATDL
+384 VKVYTTGKSVATDL
-398 SPNKLSA
+398 SPSKLSA

-410 LVMRPFAGGVG
+410 LVMRPFADGVG
-421 INKCSVGAKP
+421 TNKCSVGAKP

>member
-30 LVPGIYNADIT
+30 LIPGIYNADIT
-41 ISEALT
+41 ISKATT

-61 IFSSRMCTKDHRYY
+61 IFSNRMCTKDHKYY

-92 KATAE
+92 KSTAE
-97 TDVVA
+97 TNVVA
-102 KVPLIGP
+102 KVPLIGY
-109 NRELPS
+109 NVKLPS

-138 IPIPSE
+138 IPSKDPE
-144 NRDNEPFLKEID
+144 NEPFLKEIG

-166 GAPESLE
+166 GAPDSLE

-187 IRTGD
+187 INTGRE
-192 AVSTNTNNAL
+192 VSTNTNAEL
-202 EFSAFQKN
+202 EFDAFREN

-235 FSYTATLNA
+235 FSYTKRLNA
-244 IKIFWSSFMTNSILF
+244 IRVFWSSFMTNSILF
-259 KQKGDQRDAYE
+259 KQKGDQRAAYK
-270 EFMRR
+270 EFVCY
-275 SESASLRLAGDESD
+275 SENASLQLAKDGS
-289 IVSGS
+289 VSGN
-294 GVVYDFI
+294 GVIYDLI
-301 FAAFQDTYQDEYELS
+301 FAAFQDTYQDEYDLS
-316 ELMTATDYASVPT
+316 ELMTSNDYASVPT

-341 KDLASSNLPFQLS
+341 TDLASSELPFQLS

-384 VIVYNTAGEKATDL
+384 ASVYNTTGEKATDL
-398 SPNKLSA
+398 SPSRFSA

-421 INKCSVGAKP
+421 LNKCSVGDKP

>member
-1 MAEANGWRTNFYYQQ
+1 MAEANRWRTNFYYQQ

-41 ISEALT
+41 ISEAIT

-97 TDVVA
+97 TNVTA
-102 KVPLIGP
+102 KVPLIGD
-109 NRELPS
+109 RKELPS

-138 IPIPSE
+138 VP
-144 NRDNEPFLKEID
+144 NESDDKPFLVEIN
-156 ATGESKILYD
+156 ATPESKILYD

-192 AVSTNTNNAL
+192 PVLTGNDNTL
-202 EFSAFQKN
+202 DFSAFQKN

-223 GYSTDKNTPALD
+223 GYSTDRNTPALD
-235 FSYTATLNA
+235 FSYTATLDA
-244 IKIFWSSFMTNSILF
+244 IRVFWSSFMTNSILF
-259 KQKGDQRDAYE
+259 KQKGGQKDVYA
-270 EFMRR
+270 EFIRH
-275 SESASLRLAGDESD
+275 SANASLYLAKDESD
-289 IVSGS
+289 SVSGS

-316 ELMTATDYASVPT
+316 KLMTATDYASVPT

-354 ESITP
+354 ESVTP

-384 VIVYNTAGEKATDL
+384 VTVYNTAGEKATDL
-398 SPNKLSA
+398 SPSRLSA

-410 LVMRPFAGGVG
+410 LVMRPFASGVG
-421 INKCSVGAKP
+421 LNKCSVGVEP

>member
-41 ISEALT
+41 ISKADT

-61 IFSSRMCTKDHRYY
+61 IFSNRMCTKDHRYY

-97 TDVVA
+97 TNVTA
-102 KVPLIGP
+102 KVPLIGD
-109 NRELPS
+109 RKELPP

-138 IPIPSE
+138 IPSKDP
-144 NRDNEPFLKEID
+144 DHEPLLKEIN
-156 ATGESKILYD
+156 ATPESKILYD
-166 GAPESLE
+166 GAPDSLE
-173 NIENSEAYL
+173 SIENSEAYL

-192 AVSTNTNNAL
+192 PVTTNNNSAL
-202 EFSAFQKN
+202 EFGTFQQN
-210 YVFTRRG
+210 YVYTRRG

-223 GYSTDKNTPALD
+223 GYSTDRNTPALD

-244 IKIFWSSFMTNSILF
+244 IKVFWSSFMTNSILF
-259 KQKGDQRDAYE
+259 KQKGDQREAYG
-270 EFMRR
+270 EFIL
-275 SESASLRLAGDESD
+275 SSKSASLELAQDDPVTGN
-289 IVSGS
+289 
-294 GVVYDFI
+294 GVIYDFI
-301 FAAFQDTYQDEYELS
+301 FAAFQDTYQDEYDLS
-316 ELMTATDYASVPT
+316 RLMTSSDYASIPT
-329 LYSCKWVQTTED
+329 LYSCKWVQKEED
-341 KDLASSNLPFQLS
+341 ENLKKNNGFRLS

-384 VIVYNTAGEKATDL
+384 ASVYNTAGEKATDL
-398 SPNKLSA
+398 SPSKLSA

-410 LVMRPFAGGVG
+410 LVMRPFANGVG
-421 INKCSVGAKP
+421 ISKCSVGDKP

>member
-41 ISEALT
+41 ISKADT

-61 IFSSRMCTKDHRYY
+61 IFSNRMCTKDHRYY

-97 TDVVA
+97 TNVTA
-102 KVPLIGP
+102 KVPLIGD
-109 NRELPS
+109 RKELPP

-138 IPIPSE
+138 IPSKDP
-144 NRDNEPFLKEID
+144 DHEPFLKEIN
-156 ATGESKILYD
+156 ATPESKILYD
-166 GAPESLE
+166 GAPDSLE

-192 AVSTNTNNAL
+192 PVTTNNNSAL
-202 EFSAFQKN
+202 EFGTFQQN

-223 GYSTDKNTPALD
+223 GYSTDRNTPALD

-244 IKIFWSSFMTNSILF
+244 IKVFWSSFMTNSILF
-259 KQKGDQRDAYE
+259 KQKGDQREAYG
-270 EFMRR
+270 EFIL
-275 SESASLRLAGDESD
+275 SSKSASLELAQDNP
-289 IVSGS
+289 VTGS
-294 GVVYDFI
+294 GVIYDFI
-301 FAAFQDTYQDEYELS
+301 FAAFQDTYQDEYDLS
-316 ELMTATDYASVPT
+316 RLMTSSDYASIPT
-329 LYSCKWVQTTED
+329 LYSCKWVQKEED
-341 KDLASSNLPFQLS
+341 ENLKKNNGFRLS

-384 VIVYNTAGEKATDL
+384 ASVYNTAGEKATDL
-398 SPNKLSA
+398 SPSKLSA

-410 LVMRPFAGGVG
+410 LVMRPFANGVG
-421 INKCSVGAKP
+421 ISKCSVGDKP

>member
-41 ISEALT
+41 ISKADT

-61 IFSSRMCTKDHRYY
+61 IFSNRMCTKDHRYY

-97 TDVVA
+97 TNVTA
-102 KVPLIGP
+102 KVPLIGD
-109 NRELPS
+109 RKELPP

-138 IPIPSE
+138 IPSKDP
-144 NRDNEPFLKEID
+144 DHEPFLKEIN
-156 ATGESKILYD
+156 ATPESKILYD
-166 GAPESLE
+166 GAPDSLE

-187 IRTGD
+187 IQTGD
-192 AVSTNTNNAL
+192 PVTTNNNSAL
-202 EFSAFQKN
+202 EFGTFQQN

-244 IKIFWSSFMTNSILF
+244 IKVFWSSFMTNSILF
-259 KQKGDQRDAYE
+259 KQKGDQREAYG
-270 EFMRR
+270 EFIL
-275 SESASLRLAGDESD
+275 SSKSASLELAQDDPVTGN
-289 IVSGS
+289 
-294 GVVYDFI
+294 GVIYDFI
-301 FAAFQDTYQDEYELS
+301 FAAFQDTYQDEYDLS
-316 ELMTATDYASVPT
+316 RLMTSSDYASIPT
-329 LYSCKWVQTTED
+329 LYSCKWVQKEED
-341 KDLASSNLPFQLS
+341 ENLKKNNGFRLS

-384 VIVYNTAGEKATDL
+384 ASVYNTAGEKATDL
-398 SPNKLSA
+398 SPSKLSA

-410 LVMRPFAGGVG
+410 LVMRPFADGVG
-421 INKCSVGAKP
+421 INKCSVGDKP